1 MNKWEKIRRKI
12 KAFAVEWTQSQ
23 RDGPRQKK
31 AQAHPGLPLWVR
43 LHANLVEPANIWYTR
58 HVADSFAME
67 GGESRGY
74 RRIFC
79 PFGFGRC
86 DLVLHLQMAG

>member
-1 MNKWEKIRRKI
+1 MRENPKKNQGFRRGMDTEPAGCTQAK
-12 KAFAVEWTQSQ
+12 KCKRTLGFA
-23 RDGPRQKK
+23 
-31 AQAHPGLPLWVR
+31 LWVR

-67 GGESRGY
+67 GGESHGY
-74 RRIFC
+74 RRIFR
-79 PFGFGRC
+79 PFGFGWC